1 MLVYNEFVEFRRL
14 TAVPATILPHS
25 PGLSA
30 VRLVVLDMEV
40 DLGSMVFGLLP
51 ASRTR
56 VCPVVAVQGKS
67 VPCDSVGKSA
77 EDGCWGSA
85 GCWSCSYWV
94 NDRELPF

>member
-1 MLVYNEFVEFRRL
+1 MN
-14 TAVPATILPHS
+14 TDS
-25 PGLSA
+25 
-30 VRLVVLDMEV
+30 EV
-40 DLGSMVFGLLP
+40 DLGSMVLGLLL
-51 ASRTR
+51 ASLTQ
-56 VCPVVAVQGKS
+56 VCPVVAVPGGL